1 MQASRS
7 VLAICLF
14 LLSSVNLFAQD
25 LLQDVGGQRPGVIS
39 VEVRFP
45 SKTLIEERQVEIAA
59 ELKQNYY
66 LQNGIIVGM
75 GIGALAV
82 CYALY
87 NNYNIRIF
95 GPHDILPLSA
105 YQKGEQAYAFLQENN
120 PAFLVYTIK
129 HTVNNPEQDAGWV
142 PTIATGTVATAK
154 WLAALA
160 GQMFALQFLNK
171 TGMHIF
177 HDNSIEWFSTKKT
190 ALSEV
195 YDELSTMKEFMRVDA
210 LKNRSSY
217 ITQYQAD
224 QYVSSLI
231 RLYNAMVV
239 ELEPIIG
246 YVQHKSQEM
255 NLHQNHL
262 YGDAVLGT
270 YLFKRAYDIGQE
282 IHQIKSAYADYTDND
297 QRVTAVIK
305 MFDYIELFSLE
316 LNSAL
321 GGFKRFEKEMNSI

>member
-14 LLSSVNLFAQD
+14 LSSSVNLLAQD
-25 LLQDVGGQRPGVIS
+25 LLQDVGGQRTGGIS

-45 SKTLIEERQVEIAA
+45 SKTLIEEHQAEIAA
-59 ELKQNYY
+59 EFKQNYY
-66 LQNGIIVGM
+66 LQNGIRI
-75 GIGALAV
+75 GIGIGVLAV

-87 NNYNIRIF
+87 NDYAIRIY
-95 GPHDILPLSA
+95 GPHDKLTMRDSEILALVVDCLQKNHSDFTLSLN
-105 YQKGEQAYAFLQENN
+105 Q
-120 PAFLVYTIK
+120 
-129 HTVNNPEQDAGWV
+129 PEQNVGWV

-171 TGMHIF
+171 TETRIF

-297 QRVTAVIK
+297 QRVAAVIK